1 MPRQAHA
8 SLTPTVQP
16 PVFSTGGSRFALG
29 LQGTPALAS
38 QTAGPSISHAPV
50 MATAAAGTAAQP
62 STQPAVAD
70 PGPTITG
77 KGIQIIELDTSRFKR
92 KRGEAAPGMT
102 SLLPADPFDL
112 SDPAQQRTDVGAE
125 GEVNADA
132 GPSKAAAVTILPESA
147 SEQGSDW
154 TILGRQRG
162 KQTGGAAAGGESTI
176 VTPSVEVL
184 RRAGLRIGEE
194 GVDDE
199 DLADMDMVVDL
210 ISEDVTRE

>member
-1 MPRQAHA
+1 MPRQARA
-8 SLTPTVQP
+8 SLAAAVQP

-29 LQGTPALAS
+29 LQGTSALTS
-38 QTAGPSISHAPV
+38 QTAGPSVSYAPLLAS
-50 MATAAAGTAAQP
+50 ATSDTAAQP
-62 STQPAVAD
+62 PAQPTIAD

-92 KRGEAAPGMT
+92 KRGDADPGMT

-125 GEVNADA
+125 GEANADA
-132 GPSKAAAVTILPESA
+132 GPSNVAAVTILPESA
-147 SEQGSDW
+147 FEQDSDW
-154 TILGRQRG
+154 TILDRQRG
-162 KQTGGAAAGGESTI
+162 KQIGAGAGEGESTI

-184 RRAGLRIGEE
+184 QRAGLRIGEE